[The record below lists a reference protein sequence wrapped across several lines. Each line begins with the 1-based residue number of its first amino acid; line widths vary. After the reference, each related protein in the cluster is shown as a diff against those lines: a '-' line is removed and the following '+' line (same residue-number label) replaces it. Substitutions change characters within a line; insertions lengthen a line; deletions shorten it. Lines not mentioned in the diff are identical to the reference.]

1 MKKAIIL
8 AFIAVLV
15 PLLAG
20 GAEKNAPAYNKAGYE
35 YLEKG
40 EPFKAIVQFKSAL
53 RQNGTY
59 KEAILGMAHSYLAT
73 QAYRESFEFYN
84 RVLKLDRDNMDAQ
97 LGIGFSY
104 IGLGNYERALSIFT
118 DVQKRSEENIEAH
131 YGMAY
136 LYYLMNRNL
145 WAMRKIDTI
154 FKMNPYHYKTLL
166 LAADVKSSEGH
177 FDEAEEF
184 IKKALDE
191 RPHDPE
197 GYVRYASLLN
207 GMYIRKGDEGI
218 ISDAVDQIR
227 RALAIQPDNYNALN
241 TLGYLYIN
249 EQNYKGALDSF
260 ERAVSLNPKNPV
272 LMYNLGLA
280 YERQGDKE
288 KALDMYERAKEK
300 NIDDEILLSRLE
312 HFLVTNEFKVGSP
325 LRVQLAESHFKIAH
339 YRKKV
344 HLGDEYLFHL
354 RRALY
359 LNPLLRDA
367 REEIMQYDFEE
378 GYDNLYIEELK
389 NLQKLYPDG
398 DYDDKLNIAV
408 MKRRNRVY
416 HLAGFSLEEPPRDV
430 PNVLVLDF
438 QTPSGISPHPA
449 TGEIIADN
457 LTFALQQFGRM
468 SVPSVADRRAIVK
481 DIRTKP
487 YLPVDEMLVALAD
500 VQKENPIDYI
510 VYGDFM
516 ERGQTISFKYRLMNF
531 SNGVIISEG
540 EVYDRDPEKL
550 PRMALQAAR
559 KIYEKIPFKGRIL
572 KGTDEELIIN
582 LGSYDGLKSGDVL
595 YADDIYDVG
604 VKGKYTLKR
613 KMLMKVDEADTIVSR
628 VKAVDQDDMVKL
640 HEGIEVYPL
649 ARRRAKRVE

>member
-1 MKKAIIL
+1 
-8 AFIAVLV
+8 
-15 PLLAG
+15 
-20 GAEKNAPAYNKAGYE
+20 
-35 YLEKG
+35 
-40 EPFKAIVQFKSAL
+40 
-53 RQNGTY
+53 
-59 KEAILGMAHSYLAT
+59 
-73 QAYRESFEFYN
+73 
-84 RVLKLDRDNMDAQ
+84 
-97 LGIGFSY
+97 
-104 IGLGNYERALSIFT
+104 
-118 DVQKRSEENIEAH
+118 
-131 YGMAY
+131 
-136 LYYLMNRNL
+136 
-145 WAMRKIDTI
+145 
-154 FKMNPYHYKTLL
+154 
-166 LAADVKSSEGH
+166 
-177 FDEAEEF
+177 
-184 IKKALDE
+184 
-191 RPHDPE
+191 
-197 GYVRYASLLN
+197 
-207 GMYIRKGDEGI
+207 
-218 ISDAVDQIR
+218 
-227 RALAIQPDNYNALN
+227 
-241 TLGYLYIN
+241 
-249 EQNYKGALDSF
+249 
-260 ERAVSLNPKNPV
+260 
-272 LMYNLGLA
+272 
-280 YERQGDKE
+280 
-288 KALDMYERAKEK
+288 
-300 NIDDEILLSRLE
+300 DEILLSRLE

-325 LRVQLAESHFKIAH
+325 LRVQLAESHFKTAH

-487 YLPVDEMLVALAD
+487 YLPVDDMLVALAD
-500 VQKENPIDYI
+500 VQKENPVDYI

-595 YADDIYDVG
+595 YADDTYDVG

-640 HEGIEVYPL
+640 HEGVEVYPL